1 MSDGNVNNIFST
13 NYNPQQ
19 YWDRTKDAQVK
30 AGLADAAL
38 SKKINKDTLE
48 KTGCSDGMNDGKI
61 SFKEKVKNFA
71 KGIISPITTIFKSP
85 KNFVIGLG
93 AIGGTAVLIAAT
105 GGAIAPFLVA
115 AGVIGGGIQ
124 IVKNTN
130 NARKATTDV
139 QAKQAWQGI
148 GSGTTA
154 VASSI
159 IGAKGALK
167 ATGVDTSKMNIIKAT
182 IECIKRVPASIKNSV
197 NAFKTGAFI
206 SNLKSV
212 FKTKNESPK
221 KIQKEAKARTDA
233 EIASKRNAEISQEAY
248 KQRHEK
254 NLSNKSAE
262 DSAQTFIKDEQIKAE
277 AKART
282 DAEIVSKRNAEIS
295 QEAYKQRHEKNLSN
309 KSAEDSAQTFIKDEQ
324 IKAEAKART
333 DAEIVSKRNAEISQE
348 AYKQRHEKNLS
359 NKSAEDSAQTFI
371 KDEQI
376 KAEAKARTD
385 AEIVSKRNAEISQEA
400 YKQRHEKN
408 LSNKSAED
416 SAQTFIKDEQ
426 IKANEQNTAQPIQT
440 LDELSNDPTVARLQE
455 QLKQMKKVAE
465 EGKKISDK
473 TPETR
478 DYAEKLLKKSQ
489 EQIEAIQQ
497 GNPSSQKTKG
507 FWSRIFK

>member
-30 AGLADAAL
+30 AGHADAAL

-85 KNFVIGLG
+85 KNFLIGLG

-309 KSAEDSAQTFIKDEQ
+309 KSAEDSAQTFIK
-324 IKAEAKART
+324 
-333 DAEIVSKRNAEISQE
+333 N
-348 AYKQRHEKNLS
+348 
-359 NKSAEDSAQTFI
+359 
-371 KDEQI
+371 
-376 KAEAKARTD
+376 
-385 AEIVSKRNAEISQEA
+385 
-400 YKQRHEKN
+400 
-408 LSNKSAED
+408 
-416 SAQTFIKDEQ
+416 EQ
-426 IKANEQNTAQPIQT
+426 IKANEQNMAQPIQT

>member
-262 DSAQTFIKDEQIKAE
+262 DSAQTFIKDEQIKA
-277 AKART
+277 
-282 DAEIVSKRNAEIS
+282 
-295 QEAYKQRHEKNLSN
+295 
-309 KSAEDSAQTFIKDEQ
+309 
-324 IKAEAKART
+324 
-333 DAEIVSKRNAEISQE
+333 
-348 AYKQRHEKNLS
+348 
-359 NKSAEDSAQTFI
+359 
-371 KDEQI
+371 
-376 KAEAKARTD
+376 
-385 AEIVSKRNAEISQEA
+385 
-400 YKQRHEKN
+400 
-408 LSNKSAED
+408 
-416 SAQTFIKDEQ
+416 
-426 IKANEQNTAQPIQT
+426 NEQNTAQPIQT